1 MSRNPNMA
9 ERCRICLVD
18 HGCMTDINEENVE
31 SKLKDLAKCTCIDVK
46 HEENL
51 PSVICHVCLYKLDM
65 WSEFKEQFIQSNK
78 ILLEQLEIS
87 ETSDISNPV
96 KDSHKDERCVTENMK
111 RKRLNRNED
120 SISDND
126 KKKSK
131 ADASSS
137 ELTNI
142 DRDTGQIILDVINI
156 SDNEDNGPTLS
167 KDSSCKVLDDPD
179 NSKKAA
185 ENGSGEHIES
195 KTTSG
200 PMRTKWLPARRGRN
214 IERRKAS
221 TKRYIERKKALV
233 AATGENVSDTDSIVS
248 DDAQLS
254 PVQKARA
261 KNNADKEAE
270 RQKRIAKV
278 LKNLEMNLTEK
289 YTVIPDK
296 DTDSDTRRT
305 RLSNLHS
312 STLQPNKKN
321 SLLST
326 IDEKNSAEK
335 NISSLESSMERENSS
350 VSLAENNVT
359 ADVSV
364 KKPESQVDDETFTPY
379 TLKSE
384 LVIGDVTYAVTSTLI
399 LADTENSNNL
409 TKDSNIDESSR
420 EKNTDIIDAVQL
432 RRINNP
438 VTSDANSKPVNTK
451 SVERCLNIEVEGNEL
466 SVLKRVQVELAD
478 FVQKEMRH
486 RIFGT
491 NDSVAKTLFPEK
503 LDDVSA
509 ISRKKLDEKLK
520 GIIERAIKKN
530 IESSIIK
537 HADDTCGFA
546 RVSPAIAKAAMSL
559 PEYQPKVVLKRLDIS
574 KESKLYNINN
584 LHVLKQAAPRG
595 SSHGGSISLTSRKRR
610 IVPPIKYND
619 YNTSALDSDSDKSD
633 DVISP
638 KEASKTSTEHAI
650 IHGSSATKKSLG
662 TNKQIV
668 TSVKRM
674 ENSSMVKVLDNGAK
688 WAPLFVEQ
696 NLTNEQKADYEDTIR
711 IEGAITENHIC
722 GVCALTFSSRKDV
735 EAHVRTHKT
744 MPSASVTHV
753 TTLQNEN
760 AAATPPRQN
769 KQKMMRCK
777 RCHEIVE
784 ARFVKS
790 HVCKT
795 ATEIHKCYVCN
806 SMFRTEKLLV
816 RHLES
821 HDQSEFNI
829 VNAIGNK
836 KSSTIDVPQKTQSTT
851 LQEDQRTETAT
862 KVQNVLTEKNDQ
874 SDIQSDKITSTG
886 VKLDSGENIGERS
899 KETYTCFVCD
909 KIFTDEEVLK
919 DHLQKHCDDLSEGE
933 QSNSKEQYQC
943 AICGDTLESDQALE
957 EHVGKH
963 LFDDEDDNPN
973 LISINQDNKSNNET
987 KEMEIYYCGQCSES
1001 FDSEMSLEMH
1011 MQEHEEEV
1019 AIAEWEKQGMRVIN
1033 QYQCML
1039 CDELFDTEEDL
1050 AEHLD
1055 IHNGNSHVCQLC
1067 DKPFRTLE
1075 DLQEHVATH

>member
-1 MSRNPNMA
+1 MA
-9 ERCRICLVD
+9 ERCRICLID
-18 HGCMTDINEENVE
+18 HGCMTDIHDESVE
-31 SKLKDLAKCTCIDVK
+31 AKLKDLTKCTCIDVK
-46 HEENL
+46 YEENL
-51 PSVICHVCLYKLDM
+51 PSVVCHVCLYKLDM

-87 ETSDISNPV
+87 EISDISSPV
-96 KDSHKDERCVTENMK
+96 KDKRCVTENMK
-111 RKRLNRNED
+111 RKRLNRSED
-120 SISDND
+120 SISDHD

-131 ADASSS
+131 ADVSSS

-142 DRDTGQIILDVINI
+142 DRVTGQILLDTLSI
-156 SDNEDNGPTLS
+156 SDDNDKATLS
-167 KDSSCKVLDDPD
+167 KDSSRNVLDEPD

-185 ENGSGEHIES
+185 ENGNGEHTES
-195 KTTSG
+195 KASLG
-200 PMRTKWLPARRGRN
+200 PMRARLLPVRRGRN

-221 TKRYIERKKALV
+221 TKRWVERKKALL
-233 AATGENVSDTDSIVS
+233 AATGENVSDTDSIIS

-261 KNNADKEAE
+261 KTNADKEAE

-278 LKNLEMNLTEK
+278 LKNLEINLTEK
-289 YTVIPDK
+289 YTVIRDG
-296 DTDSDTRRT
+296 DTDSDTRRM
-305 RLSNLHS
+305 RVSNLHS

-321 SLLST
+321 SLLNQT
-326 IDEKNSAEK
+326 DKKNNAEK
-335 NISSLESSMERENSS
+335 NISSLDSSMERENSP

-359 ADVSV
+359 TDVSV

-384 LVIGDVTYAVTSTLI
+384 LVIGDVTYAVTSTLV
-399 LADTENSNNL
+399 LADKESLNNL
-409 TKDSNIDESSR
+409 SNDSKSPNVDESSQ

-432 RRINNP
+432 RRVNNP
-438 VTSDANSKPVNTK
+438 VTSDANSKPANK

-466 SVLKRVQVELAD
+466 AILKRVQVELAD

-491 NDSVAKTLFPEK
+491 NDSVAKTLFPDK
-503 LDDVSA
+503 LNDVSA
-509 ISRKKLDEKLK
+509 ISRKKLDQKLK

-530 IESSIIK
+530 IESSMIG
-537 HADDTCGFA
+537 HADDTCGFT
-546 RVSPAIAKAAMSL
+546 RFSPADTKAAMSL
-559 PEYQPKVVLKRLDIS
+559 PKYQPKVIITRLDIT

-595 SSHGGSISLTSRKRR
+595 SSHGGPISVTSRKRQ
-610 IVPPIKYND
+610 IVPPIRYND
-619 YNTSALDSDSDKSD
+619 YNISALDSDSDKSND
-633 DVISP
+633 AITR
-638 KEASKTSTEHAI
+638 KGASKTSTEHTRT
-650 IHGSSATKKSLG
+650 HGNLATKKSP
-662 TNKQIV
+662 TEAHSKIV
-668 TSVKRM
+668 SIQRI
-674 ENSSMVKVLDNGAK
+674 ENSSIVKVMDNGAR
-688 WAPLFVEQ
+688 WMPLFVEQ
-696 NLTNEQKADYEDTIR
+696 NSTNEQKADYEDAIR

-722 GVCALTFSSRKDV
+722 GVCALTFNSRKDV
-735 EAHVRTHKT
+735 EAHVRSHKV
-744 MPSASVTHV
+744 MASASV

-760 AAATPPRQN
+760 AVVTPPRQN

-836 KSSTIDVPQKTQSTT
+836 KPSTIDVSQKTQSATP
-851 LQEDQRTETAT
+851 QEDHQKTETAT
-862 KVQNVLTEKNDQ
+862 KVQNLLTGKTDQ

-886 VKLDSGENIGERS
+886 VKLDNAENIGERS

-957 EHVGKH
+957 DHVGKH

-987 KEMEIYYCGQCSES
+987 KETESYHCGQCSES
-1001 FDSEMSLEMH
+1001 FDSETLLEIH

-1039 CDELFDTEEDL
+1039 CDELFDAEEDL

-1055 IHNGNSHVCQLC
+1055 IHNANAHVCQLC

>member
-1 MSRNPNMA
+1 MSEKSNMA
-9 ERCRICLVD
+9 ERCRICLSD
-18 HGCMTDINEENVE
+18 HGCMTDMHDEIVE
-31 SKLKDLAKCTCIDVK
+31 AKLKDLTKCTCIDVK
-46 HEENL
+46 YEENL
-51 PSVICHVCLYKLDM
+51 PSVVCHVCLYKLDM

-87 ETSDISNPV
+87 EMSDISGSV
-96 KDSHKDERCVTENMK
+96 KDSHKDETATENMK
-111 RKRLNRNED
+111 RKHLNRSED
-120 SISDND
+120 SISDNE

-131 ADASSS
+131 ADVSSS
-137 ELTNI
+137 ELINV
-142 DRDTGQIILDVINI
+142 DRDTGQIILDVISL
-156 SDNEDNGPTLS
+156 SDDEDKIEGPTLS
-167 KDSSCKVLDDPD
+167 KESSRKVDSD
-179 NSKKAA
+179 NSKKTA
-185 ENGSGEHIES
+185 ENGSKEVHTES
-195 KTTSG
+195 KTSG
-200 PMRTKWLPARRGRN
+200 PMRTRLLPPRRGRN

-221 TKRYIERKKALV
+221 TKRWVERKKALL
-233 AATGENVSDTDSIVS
+233 AATGENISDTDSIIS
-248 DDAQLS
+248 DDTQLS

-289 YTVIPDK
+289 YSAIRDR

-305 RLSNLHS
+305 RLSLQ
-312 STLQPNKKN
+312 STRQDIVRQDKTNSLSPTYKKN
-321 SLLST
+321 V
-326 IDEKNSAEK
+326 EK
-335 NISSLESSMERENSS
+335 NISSLESSIEQENSP
-350 VSLAENNVT
+350 VLLENNIT
-359 ADVSV
+359 TDV
-364 KKPESQVDDETFTPY
+364 KKPESQVDDEPFTPC

-384 LVIGDVTYAVTSTLI
+384 LVIGDVTYAVTSMLI
-399 LADTENSNNL
+399 AADKESSNNI
-409 TKDSNIDESSR
+409 TKDSGNSNVDDNR

-432 RRINNP
+432 RRVNNP
-438 VTSDANSKPVNTK
+438 IMLDANIKLDNK
-451 SVERCLNIEVEGNEL
+451 SVERCLNIEVEGNQL
-466 SVLKRVQVELAD
+466 SILKRVQVELAD
-478 FVQKEMRH
+478 FVKKEMKH

-491 NDSVAKTLFPEK
+491 NDSVAKTLFPDK

-509 ISRKKLDEKLK
+509 VSRQKLDQKLK
-520 GIIERAIKKN
+520 GIIERSIKKN
-530 IESSIIK
+530 IETSIRN
-537 HADDTCGFA
+537 ADDTCGFTK
-546 RVSPAIAKAAMSL
+546 VSPTFTKAAMNL
-559 PEYQPKVVLKRLDIS
+559 PKYQPK
-574 KESKLYNINN
+574 
-584 LHVLKQAAPRG
+584 AASRG
-595 SSHGGSISLTSRKRR
+595 SSHGGSINLISRKRQ
-610 IVPPIKYND
+610 IVPPIRYND
-619 YNTSALDSDSDKSD
+619 YNTSALESDSENSSNM
-633 DVISP
+633 ISP
-638 KEASKTSTEHAI
+638 KAASKTSPEHART
-650 IHGSSATKKSLG
+650 HGNLGRKKSPG

-668 TSVKRM
+668 TPVKRI
-674 ENSSMVKVLDNGAK
+674 ENNSIVKVMDNGAK
-688 WAPLFVEQ
+688 WTPLLVEQ
-696 NLTNEQKADYEDTIR
+696 KSTNEQKADYEDAIR

-722 GVCALTFSSRKDV
+722 GVCALTFNSRKEV
-735 EAHVRTHKT
+735 EAHVRTHKIMT
-744 MPSASVTHV
+744 SANVTQV
-753 TTLQNEN
+753 VTLQNEN
-760 AAATPPRQN
+760 AAATLPRQ

-790 HVCKT
+790 HICKT
-795 ATEIHKCYVCN
+795 ATEVHKCYVCN

-836 KSSTIDVPQKTQSTT
+836 KSGTVDVSQTTQSAIPQDDQGTETVMKTQNLS
-851 LQEDQRTETAT
+851 
-862 KVQNVLTEKNDQ
+862 TEKNNQ
-874 SDIQSDKITSTG
+874 SDIQSDKVTSTG
-886 VKLDSGENIGERS
+886 VKLDSADNIAERY

-933 QSNSKEQYQC
+933 QSNSKEQFQC

-973 LISINQDNKSNNET
+973 LISINQDNKSNKT
-987 KEMEIYYCGQCSES
+987 KEVESYCCGQCSEA
-1001 FDSEMSLEMH
+1001 FDSEMSLEIH
-1011 MQEHEEEV
+1011 MQEHAEEV

-1039 CDELFDTEEDL
+1039 CDELFDVEDDL

-1055 IHNGNSHVCQLC
+1055 IHNANAHVCQLC